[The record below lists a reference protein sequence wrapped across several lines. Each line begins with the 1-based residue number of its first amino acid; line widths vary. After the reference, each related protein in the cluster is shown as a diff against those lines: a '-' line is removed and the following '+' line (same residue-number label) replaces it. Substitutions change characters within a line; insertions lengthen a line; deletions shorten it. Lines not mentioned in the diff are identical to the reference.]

1 MEDLFWKNLP
11 DRKLKPQ
18 MRKVIC
24 DYLDELEFNGQIISE
39 IKDKKSLHIK
49 IADQL
54 QELKVGGWIN
64 LQPFHKKKEDYRMF
78 KALVDATTYELKVR
92 SNSKEP
98 SNIGITPSGP

>member
-49 IADQL
+49 I
-54 QELKVGGWIN
+54 
-64 LQPFHKKKEDYRMF
+64 ED
-78 KALVDATTYELKVR
+78 
-92 SNSKEP
+92 
-98 SNIGITPSGP
+98 